1 MEVLIF
7 MKNYGY
13 GLDGIHQLRLPI
25 MSYGDYRVIFLYAI
39 LKTSRNISAST
50 KDKNSKY
57 PGNPGKGAFL
67 CFKSHILKRLKKSGT

>member
-1 MEVLIF
+1 MRPLLSFIYYSR
-7 MKNYGY
+7 KKPH
-13 GLDGIHQLRLPI
+13 HQ
-25 MSYGDYRVIFLYAI
+25 SYIKVASNILYAI

-67 CFKSHILKRLKKSGT
+67 CFKSHILKKAEKIFTKAR